1 MNKVL
6 NRKTKAGSKRKSEPR
21 HIGDIINEML
31 LSNEPL
37 AEALLDWIAERE
49 KTRAA
54 EEQSKANRL
63 FVDIYP
69 HTELCVDLKL
79 LTLEPG
85 RMDIGAIIHGILT
98 RDGEEHYS
106 FLEDG
111 DQKNAS
117 TTQRNPHVYRGRFV
131 NVNQSS
137 DGTMYP
143 TFNRPRYS
151 KEFTFQDL
159 CREAAAELLMV
170 AGPVEKKGSK
180 KRSNLK

>member
-6 NRKTKAGSKRKSEPR
+6 DCNTVAGLRDLNEPR
-21 HIGDIINEML
+21 QIGDIINEML

-37 AEALLDWIAERE
+37 ANAFLNWMAERE

-54 EEQSKANRL
+54 EERNKDNRL
-63 FVDIYP
+63 LVDIHP

-79 LTLEPG
+79 LTREPG
-85 RMDIGAIIHGILT
+85 RLNIGATLRGIIT
-98 RDGEEHYS
+98 RDGEEHYT
-106 FLEDG
+106 FLEEG
-111 DQKNAS
+111 DQQKAS
-117 TTQRNPHVYRGRFV
+117 SQRNPHLYRGQFV

-137 DGTMYP
+137 DGTLYP
-143 TFNRPRYS
+143 TFNRPRYT

-170 AGPVEKKGSK
+170 AGRVGKKGSK
-180 KRSNLK
+180 K

>member
-6 NRKTKAGSKRKSEPR
+6 DCNTTAGLRDLNEPR
-21 HIGDIINEML
+21 RIGDIINEML

-37 AEALLDWIAERE
+37 ANAFRNWIAERE

-54 EEQSKANRL
+54 EEQSKASRL
-63 FVDIYP
+63 FVGIFP
-69 HTELCVDLKL
+69 NTEPCITLKI
-79 LTLEPG
+79 LTHKQG
-85 RMDIGAIIHGILT
+85 RMDIGAVIRGILT
-98 RDGEEHYS
+98 RDDEEHYT

-111 DQKNAS
+111 DQKSAS
-117 TTQRNPHVYRGRFV
+117 PAQRNPHVYRGQFI

-143 TFNRPRYS
+143 TFNRPRFT
-151 KEFTFQDL
+151 KEFTLQDF

-170 AGPVEKKGSK
+170 AGLVGKKGSNK
-180 KRSNLK
+180 